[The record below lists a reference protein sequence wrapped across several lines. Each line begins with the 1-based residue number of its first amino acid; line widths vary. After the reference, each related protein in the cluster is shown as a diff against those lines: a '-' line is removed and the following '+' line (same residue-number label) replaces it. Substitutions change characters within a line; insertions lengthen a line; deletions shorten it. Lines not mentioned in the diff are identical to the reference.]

1 MLPSAAAS
9 PNPTRCC
16 AAAACWNPR
25 LPEVNVLLH
34 RLLGVLLLAA
44 SLTLVAN
51 PARAHPHVWVTATSE
66 LIYAPDG
73 SITGVRHAWTF
84 DDMFATYALQGIET
98 KTKGVYSREELSP
111 LAQTNVESLKEFA
124 YFTFA
129 KADGKKEK
137 FQEPVDYFLE
147 YKDSALTL
155 HFTLPLKTP
164 VKPKELVLEVFDPT
178 FFIDFTLADKNPIK
192 LVGAPAACQMKFE
205 RPNDGSA
212 NAQKIGEQNF
222 LSGANANYGAMFANK
237 VTVDCP

>member
-1 MLPSAAAS
+1 VAGAIRS
-9 PNPTRCC
+9 
-16 AAAACWNPR
+16 
-25 LPEVNVLLH
+25 
-34 RLLGVLLLAA
+34 LLGLLLLGG
-44 SLTLVAN
+44 SMTLAAN
-51 PARAHPHVWVTATSE
+51 PAQAHPHVWITATSE

-73 SITGVRHAWTF
+73 SVTGVRHAWTF
-84 DDMFATYALQGIET
+84 DDMFTTYALQGIET
-98 KTKGVYSREELSP
+98 KTKGAYSREELTP

-137 FQEPVDYFLE
+137 FVDPVDYYLE

-155 HFTLPLKTP
+155 HFTLPLRAP
-164 VKPKELVLEVFDPT
+164 VKPKELVVEVFDPS

-192 LVGAPAACQMKFE
+192 LVGAPATCQMKFE

-212 NAQKIGEQNF
+212 GAQKIGEQNF

-237 VTVDCP
+237 ITVDCP

>member
-1 MLPSAAAS
+1 VAGAIRS
-9 PNPTRCC
+9 
-16 AAAACWNPR
+16 
-25 LPEVNVLLH
+25 
-34 RLLGVLLLAA
+34 LLGLLLLGG
-44 SLTLVAN
+44 SMTLAAN
-51 PARAHPHVWVTATSE
+51 PAQAHPHVWITATSE

-73 SITGVRHAWTF
+73 SVTGVRHAWTF
-84 DDMFATYALQGIET
+84 DDMFTTYALQGIET
-98 KTKGVYSREELSP
+98 KTKGAYSREELTP

-137 FQEPVDYFLE
+137 FVDPVDYYLE

-155 HFTLPLKTP
+155 HFTLPLRAP
-164 VKPKELVLEVFDPT
+164 VKPKELVVEVFDPS

-212 NAQKIGEQNF
+212 GAQKIGEQNF

-237 VTVDCP
+237 ITVDCP